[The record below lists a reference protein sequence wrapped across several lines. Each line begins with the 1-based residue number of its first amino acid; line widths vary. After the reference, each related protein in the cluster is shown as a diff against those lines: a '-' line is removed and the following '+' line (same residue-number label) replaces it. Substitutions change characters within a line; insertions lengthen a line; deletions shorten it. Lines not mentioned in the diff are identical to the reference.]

1 MNQKAILIGLNKVT
15 KEVHDYEMQE
25 LKELCLACNIDV
37 EDMITQNA
45 NVVNPKTYVHKGKLE
60 EIKVIAEA
68 MEIDVLVFNDELT
81 ASQIS
86 NIQEII
92 DITVFDRTYIILEI
106 FKSRATTKEAN
117 LQVDIAS
124 LKYMLPRLTG
134 LREGLSRQR
143 GAGGNGAHGRG
154 AGETKLELDRRNIN
168 DRIAYLNNQLELLK
182 QERSIQ
188 RKRRKNNNV
197 PVVCLTG
204 YTNSGKSSTLNAL
217 IDESTA
223 IKKKVLEKNMLFAT
237 LETSSRLVKLN
248 NNHEFIITDTVGF
261 VSKLPHQLVEAFK
274 STLEEIT
281 ESDLIIH
288 VIDASNPNYQL
299 QIDTTNEV
307 LKEIGVVD
315 IPVLYVFNKIDL
327 LDDYFYIPPQYLNA
341 LRISAINKKNINILL
356 EMIEEELFKDESLVL
371 LEIPYTKMD
380 LINLLKTNSN
390 VNSIEY
396 QDDIIVVE
404 AKVSNKVKAICKDY
418 IKVK

>member
-1 MNQKAILIGLNKVT
+1 MNQKAILVGLNKTT
-15 KEVHDYEMQE
+15 KEIHDYEMKE
-25 LKELCLACNIDV
+25 LKELCIACNIDV
-37 EDMITQNA
+37 EDIITQNA
-45 NVVNPKTYVHKGKLE
+45 NVINPKTYVHRGKLE
-60 EIKVIAEA
+60 EIKIIAETLEVDA
-68 MEIDVLVFNDELT
+68 LVFNDELT

-86 NIQEII
+86 NIQKII
-92 DITVFDRTYIILEI
+92 DITVYDRTYIILEI
-106 FKSRATTKEAN
+106 FKSRATTKEAI

-124 LKYMLPRLTG
+124 LKYMLPRLSG

-143 GAGGNGAHGRG
+143 GTGGNGAHGRG

-168 DRIAYLNNQLELLK
+168 DRISYLNNQLELLK
-182 QERSIQ
+182 QERALQ
-188 RKRRKNNNV
+188 RKKRKNNNI

-217 IDESTA
+217 MEESTA

-307 LKEIGVVD
+307 LKEIGVEN

-327 LDDYFYIPPQYLNA
+327 LEDYFYIPPQYLYA
-341 LRISAINKKNINILL
+341 LRISAINNKNIKLLL
-356 EMIEEELFKDESLVL
+356 EMIESVL
-371 LEIPYTKMD
+371 YKNEAHVLINLPYTKMD
-380 LINLLKTNSN
+380 ILNSLKNNSN
-390 VNSIEY
+390 VINIEY
-396 QDDIIVVE
+396 QNDYILIE
-404 AKVSNKVKAICKDY
+404 AKVSDKMKMEIDEY
-418 IKVK
+418 IQK